1 MINTKNS
8 SICTGSNDKLNENF
22 AFLIQFQIKKE
33 MTANIMLMQYCVC
46 GRGGGGSQQ
55 MGKKG

>member
-8 SICTGSNDKLNENF
+8 SICTGSNDKLNENL

-33 MTANIMLMQYCVC
+33 MTANIMLMKYC
-46 GRGGGGSQQ
+46 
-55 MGKKG
+55 KELI